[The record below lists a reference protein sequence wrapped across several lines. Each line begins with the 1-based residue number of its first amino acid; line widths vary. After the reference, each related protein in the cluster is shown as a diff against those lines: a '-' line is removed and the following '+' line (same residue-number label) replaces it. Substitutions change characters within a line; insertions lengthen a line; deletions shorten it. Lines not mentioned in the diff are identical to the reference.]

1 MNEAEVLRVLR
12 VHWVLPGPSGRRVD
26 LASSS
31 VLTGAAPART
41 AVVFVRLHKI
51 AVSNGFRVGTYM
63 AGCLLDVVVVMVVH
77 LLKSSL
83 SLVGGFPQPSV
94 HLTRLFR
101 FLRTLRRNLPQPELL
116 LLGQFDGP
124 FLDFPR
130 LLLQFVA
137 RRLGRFLISE

>member
-12 VHWVLPGPSGRRVD
+12 VHWVLPEPGGRRVD

-41 AVVFVRLHKI
+41 AVVFVR
-51 AVSNGFRVGTYM
+51 M

-83 SLVGGFPQPSV
+83 SLVGGFPQPLV
-94 HLTRLFR
+94 HLTCLYCFYRFYRFFR
-101 FLRTLRRNLPQPELL
+101 FLRTLRRNLSQPELP

-130 LLLQFVA
+130 LLLRVVA
-137 RRLGRFLISE
+137 ERLGRFLISE